1 MEKND
6 PMIQDGRQGN
16 MKRKVFVVFTI
27 LSLTLLVGAIL
38 VAGCLGTGQVKNSSP
53 GKVWHVG
60 VLSGM
65 SFFADTEDGFREK
78 MAELGYTEGKN
89 IVYDSRKMTGYD
101 QAAYQAALKDFRDN
115 KVDLVL
121 VFPTEASQEAK
132 AAMKGTGIPV
142 VFANVFTEDTGL
154 IESVRQPGGDITGVR
169 WGGPDLGLQ
178 RYEAMRELMPGAK
191 RMLIPYQRGY
201 PTTRS
206 QLIALRTAASADG
219 ITLVEMPVD
228 NATELETEL
237 GKQASSITGKDTVIL
252 AIAEPLFVTPD
263 SFIVI
268 TEFAQSHG
276 IPAGGAYMSLDGHES
291 VFGLTPGSVPQ
302 GRQAAVLA
310 DKIFRGTPA
319 GEIPVVTAENYF
331 QLNYRQAQQLGIP
344 VSEGLLS
351 RADEIIRKTE

>member
-1 MEKND
+1 MTRNVPVKQYE
-6 PMIQDGRQGN
+6 RQGN
-16 MKRKVFVVFTI
+16 MKQKVFFGFTA

-38 VAGCLGTGQVKNSSP
+38 VAGCLDTGQEKNSSP

-89 IVYDSRKMTGYD
+89 IVYDSRKMTGFD
-101 QAAYQAALKDFRDN
+101 QAAYQASLKDFRDN

-178 RYEAMRELMPGAK
+178 RYEVMRELVPGAK
-191 RMLIPYQRGY
+191 RMLLPYLRDY
-201 PTTRS
+201 PTTKS
-206 QLIALRTAASADG
+206 QLVAVRKAASADG
-219 ITLVEMPVD
+219 ITLVEIPAD
-228 NATELETEL
+228 NATELEAEL
-237 GKQASSITGKDTVIL
+237 SKQSASITGKDTVIFF
-252 AIAEPLFVTPD
+252 IAEPLGVTPD
-263 SFIVI
+263 SFVVI
-268 TEFAQSHG
+268 TEFAQARG
-276 IPAGGAYMSLDGHES
+276 IPVGGAYLSIEGHES

-302 GRQAAVLA
+302 GRQAAILA

-351 RADEIIRKTE
+351 RADEIIR

>member
-1 MEKND
+1 
-6 PMIQDGRQGN
+6 
-16 MKRKVFVVFTI
+16 
-27 LSLTLLVGAIL
+27 
-38 VAGCLGTGQVKNSSP
+38 
-53 GKVWHVG
+53 
-60 VLSGM
+60 
-65 SFFADTEDGFREK
+65 

-89 IVYDSRKMTGYD
+89 IVYDSRKMVGFD
-101 QAAYQAALKDFRDN
+101 QPAYQSALKEFRDN

-178 RYEAMRELMPGAK
+178 RYEIIRELVPGAT
-191 RMLIPYQRGY
+191 RMLIPYLRGY
-201 PTTRS
+201 PTTTS
-206 QLIALRTAASADG
+206 QLVALRTAASADG
-219 ITLVEMPVD
+219 IKLVEMPVD
-228 NATELETEL
+228 NATELEAEL
-237 GKQASSITGKDTVIL
+237 GKQSASITGKDTAIL

-268 TEFAQSHG
+268 TEFAQARG
-276 IPAGGAYMSLDGHES
+276 IPAGGAYMSLEGHES
-291 VFGLTPGSVPQ
+291 IFGLTPRSVPQ
-302 GRQAAVLA
+302 GMQAAVLA

-331 QLNYRQAQQLGIP
+331 QLNYRQAQQLGLP

-351 RADEIIRKTE
+351 RADEIIR

>member
-1 MEKND
+1 
-6 PMIQDGRQGN
+6 
-16 MKRKVFVVFTI
+16 MKRYAFVVFTI
-27 LSLTLLVGAIL
+27 LSLALLVGAMM
-38 VAGCLGTGQVKNSSP
+38 VAGCIGPTQEKNGSSDE
-53 GKVWHVG
+53 VWHVG

-65 SFFADTEDGFREK
+65 SFFADTEDGFCQK
-78 MAELGYTEGKN
+78 MAELGYVEGKT

-154 IESVRQPGGDITGVR
+154 IESVRQPGGNITGVR
-169 WGGPDLGLQ
+169 WGGPDLALQ
-178 RYEAMRELMPGAK
+178 RYEIMRELVPGAT
-191 RMLIPYQRGY
+191 RMILPYQRDY
-201 PTTRS
+201 PIIKS
-206 QLIALRTAASADG
+206 QLAALRSAASADG
-219 ITLVEMPVD
+219 ITLVEIPVD
-228 NATELETEL
+228 NATGLAAEL
-237 GKQASSITGKDTVIL
+237 GKQSASITGKDTVIL

-263 SFIVI
+263 SFAVI
-268 TEFAQSHG
+268 GEFADEHA
-276 IPAGGAYMSLDGHES
+276 IPAGGPFMSVNGHET
-291 VFGLTPGSVPQ
+291 VFGLTPRSVPQ
-302 GRQAAVLA
+302 GRQAAILA

-331 QLNYRQAQQLGIP
+331 HMNYRQAQKLGLP

-351 RADEIIRKTE
+351 RADEIIR

>member
-1 MEKND
+1 
-6 PMIQDGRQGN
+6 
-16 MKRKVFVVFTI
+16 MKRDAYVVFTI
-27 LSLTLLVGAIL
+27 LSLALLVGAL
-38 VAGCLGTGQVKNSSP
+38 MVAGCIGPTQENKGSSD
-53 GKVWHVG
+53 KVWHVG

-65 SFFADTEDGFREK
+65 SFFADTEDGFRQK
-78 MAELGYTEGKN
+78 MAELGYVEGKN

-178 RYEAMRELMPGAK
+178 RYEVMRELVPGAT
-191 RMLIPYQRGY
+191 RMLLPYLRDY
-201 PTTRS
+201 PTTKS
-206 QLIALRTAASADG
+206 QLVAVRSAASADG
-219 ITLVEMPVD
+219 ITLVEIPVD
-228 NATELETEL
+228 NATEIEQEL
-237 GKQASSITGKDTVIL
+237 GRLAPSVSGKDTVIL

-263 SFIVI
+263 SFKVI

-291 VFGLTPGSVPQ
+291 VFGLTPRSVPQ
-302 GRQAAVLA
+302 GRQAAILA
-310 DKIFRGTPA
+310 DKIFRGMPA

-331 QLNYRQAQQLGIP
+331 QLNYRQVQQLGLP

-351 RADEIIRKTE
+351 RADEIIR

>member
-1 MEKND
+1 MTKNG
-6 PMIQDGRQGN
+6 PMKRQGRQGK
-16 MKRKVFVVFTI
+16 MKRDVFCGFAI

-38 VAGCLGTGQVKNSSP
+38 VAGCLSTGQEKNSSS

-65 SFFADTEDGFREK
+65 AFFADTEDGFREK

-89 IVYDSRKMTGYD
+89 IIYDSRKMVGFD
-101 QAAYQAALKDFRDN
+101 QPAYQSALKDFRDN

-169 WGGPDLGLQ
+169 WGGPDLALQ
-178 RYEAMRELMPGAK
+178 RYEIMRELVPGAT
-191 RMLIPYQRGY
+191 RMLIPYLRAY
-201 PTTRS
+201 PTTTS
-206 QLIALRTAASADG
+206 QLVALRTAASADG
-219 ITLVEMPVD
+219 ITLVEIPVD
-228 NATELETEL
+228 NATELAAEL
-237 GKQASSITGKDTVIL
+237 ARQSGSISGKDTVML

-263 SFIVI
+263 TFAVI
-268 TEFAQSHG
+268 SEFADDHA
-276 IPAGGAYMSLDGHES
+276 IPAGGPFMSVHGHET
-291 VFGLTPGSVPQ
+291 VFGLTPRSIPQ

-319 GEIPVVTAENYF
+319 GEIPVITADNYF
-331 QLNYRQAQQLGIP
+331 QLNYRQAQKLGIP

-351 RADEIIRKTE
+351 RADEIIR

>member
-1 MEKND
+1 
-6 PMIQDGRQGN
+6 
-16 MKRKVFVVFTI
+16 MKRDAYVVFTI
-27 LSLTLLVGAIL
+27 LSLALLVGAL
-38 VAGCLGTGQVKNSSP
+38 MVAGCIGPTQENKGSSD
-53 GKVWHVG
+53 KVWHVG

-65 SFFADTEDGFREK
+65 SFFADTEDGFRQK
-78 MAELGYTEGKN
+78 MAELGYVEGKN

-169 WGGPDLGLQ
+169 WGGPDLALQ
-178 RYEAMRELMPGAK
+178 RYEVMRELVPGAK
-191 RMLIPYQRGY
+191 RMLIPYLRAY
-201 PTTRS
+201 PTTTS
-206 QLIALRTAASADG
+206 QLVAVRTAASADG
-219 ITLVEMPVD
+219 ITLVEIPVD
-228 NATELETEL
+228 NATELAAEL
-237 GKQASSITGKDTVIL
+237 AKQSASITGKDTVIL

-263 SFIVI
+263 SFAVI
-268 TEFAQSHG
+268 GEFADGHG
-276 IPAGGAYMSLDGHES
+276 ILAGGPFMSVNGHETI
-291 VFGLTPGSVPQ
+291 FGLTPRSVPQ

-331 QLNYRQAQQLGIP
+331 QVNYRQAQKMGIP

-351 RADEIIRKTE
+351 RADEILR

>member
-1 MEKND
+1 MTKND
-6 PMIQDGRQGN
+6 PMKQYGRQGN
-16 MKRKVFVVFTI
+16 MKRNVFFVFTI

-38 VAGCLGTGQVKNSSP
+38 VAGCSGPVQEKNSSS

-65 SFFADTEDGFREK
+65 AFFADTEDGFREK

-89 IVYDSRKMTGYD
+89 IVYDSRNMTGFD
-101 QAAYQAALKDFRDN
+101 QAAYQAALKEFRDN

-178 RYEAMRELMPGAK
+178 RYEIMRELVPGAT
-191 RMLIPYQRGY
+191 RMLVPYLRDY
-201 PTTRS
+201 PTTKS
-206 QLIALRTAASADG
+206 QLAALRSAASADG
-219 ITLVEMPVD
+219 IMLVEIPVD
-228 NATELETEL
+228 NATEIEQEL
-237 GKQASSITGKDTVIL
+237 GRLSPTVNRKDTVIL
-252 AIAEPLFVTPD
+252 AIAEPLFITPD
-263 SFIVI
+263 SFMVI
-268 TEFAQSHG
+268 TEFAQTHNIS
-276 IPAGGAYMSLDGHES
+276 AGGAYMSLEGHES
-291 VFGLTPGSVPQ
+291 VFGLTPRSGPQ
-302 GRQAAVLA
+302 GRQAAILA

-331 QLNYRQAQQLGIP
+331 QLNYRQAQQLGLP

-351 RADEIIRKTE
+351 RADEIIR

>member
-1 MEKND
+1 MKRY
-6 PMIQDGRQGN
+6 GRQRN
-16 MKRKVFVVFTI
+16 MTRNVFFIFTI

-38 VAGCLGTGQVKNSSP
+38 VAGCSGTGQEKNSSS

-65 SFFADTEDGFREK
+65 AFFADTEDGFREK

-89 IVYDSRKMTGYD
+89 IVYDSRKMVGFD
-101 QAAYQAALKDFRDN
+101 QPAYQSALQEFRDN

-142 VFANVFTEDTGL
+142 VFANVFTEETGL

-169 WGGPDLGLQ
+169 WGGPDLALQ
-178 RYEAMRELMPGAK
+178 RYEVMRELAPGAK

-201 PTTRS
+201 PTTTS

-219 ITLVEMPVD
+219 ITLVEIPVD
-228 NATELETEL
+228 NATELEAEL
-237 GKQASSITGKDTVIL
+237 NKQAASITGKDTAIL
-252 AIAEPLFVTPD
+252 AIAEPLFVTPN
-263 SFIVI
+263 SFAVI
-268 TEFAQSHG
+268 GEFADAHA
-276 IPAGGAYMSLDGHES
+276 IPAGGPSMSVNGHET
-291 VFGLTPGSVPQ
+291 VFGLAPRSVPQ
-302 GRQAAVLA
+302 GRQAAILA

-319 GEIPVVTAENYF
+319 GGIPVVTAENYF
-331 QLNYRQAQQLGIP
+331 QLNYRQAQQLGLP

-351 RADEIIRKTE
+351 RADKILR